1 MSTLVTTNLKHGG
14 AAGNNIVLN
23 SDGSTTVSGALTLGT
38 SPLAVPSGS
47 APSYTCR
54 AWVNFDGTGTVAIR
68 ASGNVS
74 SITDNSTGNYTIN
87 FTTAMPDGNY
97 VVIASSTT
105 DLAAAADT
113 VTVGVVAA
121 NEASAPNLKTTTQ
134 VTIGTAVSGGT
145 PATDAAEIYVAIFR

>member
-38 SPLAVPSGS
+38 SPLAVPTGA

-54 AWVNFDGTGTVAIR
+54 AWVNFDGTTSTGGFCTVR

-74 SITDNSTGNYTIN
+74 SVADNGTGQYVVN
-87 FTTAMPDGNY
+87 FATAMPDTNY
-97 VVIASSTT
+97 MAAVEQRANSVTQGATSQSGKTINDISIFYYST
-105 DLAAAADT
+105 
-113 VTVGVVAA
+113 
-121 NEASAPNLKTTTQ
+121 S
-134 VTIGTAVSGGT
+134 GTFVDRDNAG
-145 PATDAAEIYVAIFR
+145 VAIFR